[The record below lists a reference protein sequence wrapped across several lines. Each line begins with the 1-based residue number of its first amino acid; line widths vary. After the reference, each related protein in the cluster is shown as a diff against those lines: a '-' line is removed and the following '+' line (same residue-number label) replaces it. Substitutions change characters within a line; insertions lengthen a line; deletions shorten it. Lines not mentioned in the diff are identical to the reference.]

1 MGSVTDTMNCPRC
14 DHDECLVD
22 FYYKTGEEYIHC
34 SECGYVSEYS
44 IKRGEDGKPV
54 RNDESKGY
62 THDNLKFIRKTIEEP
77 YGAYRVY
84 TTKRWYKSGTLS
96 THKEYLNFVSE
107 IISLTEKEHDI
118 KEVVVSKFVGD
129 HIAKEVVFKR

>member
-1 MGSVTDTMNCPRC
+1 MGSITDNMNCPRC
-14 DHDECLVD
+14 DYDECLID

-34 SECGYVSEYS
+34 SECGYLSEYY
-44 IKRGEDGKPV
+44 IKRGEDGKPI

-118 KEVVVSKFVGD
+118 KEVVVSKFVSD

>member
-1 MGSVTDTMNCPRC
+1 MGSVTDNMNCPRC
-14 DHDECLVD
+14 NYDECLVD

-34 SECGYVSEYS
+34 SECGYLSEYY
-44 IKRGEDGKPV
+44 IKRGKDGKPIKK
-54 RNDESKGY
+54 NKSKDCTY
-62 THDNLKFIRKTIEEP
+62 DNIKFIRKTIAEP

-84 TTKRWYKSGTLS
+84 TTKGWRNSGTLS
-96 THKEYLNFVSE
+96 THKEYLNFVSD

-118 KEVVVSKFVGD
+118 KEVVVSKFVDG